1 MSNTLIIVESPSKA
15 KTISKFVSSDYSV
28 IASKG
33 HIRDL
38 PKNRLGISIENGH
51 FEPDYEISKTHAGI
65 VKELKSLSKGAKVLL
80 ATDED
85 REGEAIAY
93 HLANILGGDVL
104 SYDRIVFHEITKDA
118 ILNAIKHPRKID
130 LNSVNAQQARRMLD
144 RIVGFKLS
152 GLLSSK
158 VASKLSA
165 GRVQSAALRLIV
177 LKERE
182 IRNFVSIEYYEL
194 DTKFK
199 QDLEVELIEYEGK
212 KIAKTSLTDKALADE
227 ILKHIKGA
235 RFSVDEVNI
244 KERKDSPKP
253 PFMTSTLQQ
262 AASSKLGFSP
272 KKTMML
278 AQTLYEGVQTHAGFM
293 GAITYMRTDSLN
305 LSEEAIK
312 AAREQINKD
321 YGKEYVPNKARIY
334 ETKNK
339 GAQEAHEAIRV
350 TNTAFTPA
358 IAKEYLKPDEYK
370 LYKLI
375 YDRFLMTQ
383 MADARIE
390 NNTIYITSDKAKFK
404 LSGRRVLF
412 DGHLKLNDDASGDI
426 ILPNLNKGDEM
437 TLQSAKVKTL
447 HTEPPA
453 RYNEASLIKQLEVLG
468 IGRPSTY
475 APTTSLLIDRDY
487 VNVEKKQ
494 LIPSEKGEKII
505 EFLEE
510 HFSVIVDAKFTS
522 TMEERLDEIAT
533 HGRDLDEVLNEFYE
547 PFIAKINDGKTSI
560 QSQKQVEKLGENCPD
575 CGKELLIREGRFGK
589 FIACSGYPKCKYSRN
604 LNETAN
610 ETKEE
615 KPKKEV
621 VKLEVPC
628 PKCGGDLVQRFSKRG
643 AFYGCSNYP
652 KCNFISSYALAKE
665 KCECGGTMIIK
676 ELKKGTFLE
685 CLECKQKT
693 NKE

>member
-15 KTISKFVSSDYSV
+15 KTISKFVGSDYSV

-38 PKNRLGISIENGH
+38 PKSRLGINIENGH
-51 FEPDYEISKTHAGI
+51 FEPNYEISKTHSSL

-93 HLANILGGDVL
+93 HLANILGGDIL

-177 LKERE
+177 QKERE
-182 IRNFVSIEYYEL
+182 IRKFVSVEYYEL

-199 QDLEVELIEYEGK
+199 QDLEVELIEYDGK
-212 KIAKTSLTDKALADE
+212 KIAKMSILDKTYADE
-227 ILKHIKGA
+227 ILKHIKSA
-235 RFSVDEVNI
+235 RFSVDEINI

-321 YGKEYVPNKARIY
+321 YGKEYVPSKARVY

-350 TNTAFTPA
+350 TNTAFTPE

-390 NNTIYITSDKAKFK
+390 NNTIYITSNKARFK

-412 DGHLKLNDDASGDI
+412 DGYLRLNDDASGDK
-426 ILPNLNKGDEM
+426 ILPSLNKGDEM
-437 TLQSAKVKTL
+437 TLQSSRVKTL

-453 RYNEASLIKQLEVLG
+453 RYNEASLIKKLEELG

-505 EFLEE
+505 EFLEKY
-510 HFSVIVDAKFTS
+510 FSVIVDAKFTS

-547 PFIAKINDGKTSI
+547 PFIAKITDGMANI
-560 QSQKQVEKLGENCPD
+560 PSQKQVEKLGENCPD
-575 CGKELLIREGRFGK
+575 CGKDLLIREGRFGK
-589 FIACSGYPKCKYSRN
+589 FVACSGFPKCKYSRN
-604 LNETAN
+604 LSETAN

-621 VKLEVPC
+621 IKLEVPC
-628 PKCGGDLVQRFSKRG
+628 PKCGADLVQRFSKRG
-643 AFYGCSNYP
+643 AFYGCSAYP
-652 KCNFISSYALAKE
+652 KCNFISNYPPTGD
-665 KCECGGTMIIK
+665 KCSKCGGVLVLK
-676 ELKKGTFLE
+676 ELKKGNFIE
-685 CLECKQKT
+685 CLDCKDKV
-693 NKE
+693 EA

>member
-15 KTISKFVSSDYSV
+15 KTISRFVGSEYSV

-38 PKNRLGISIENGH
+38 PKNKLGIDIEDGH
-51 FEPDYEISKTHAGI
+51 FKPNYEISKTHSSI

-104 SYDRIVFHEITKDA
+104 GYDRIVFHEITKDA

-165 GRVQSAALRLIV
+165 GRVQSAALRLII

-199 QDLEVELIEYEGK
+199 TDLEVELIEFDNK
-212 KIAKTSLTDKALADE
+212 KLSKTSITEKALAEE
-227 ILKHIKGA
+227 ILKHIKSSD
-235 RFSVDEVNI
+235 FIVDEISI

-312 AAREQINKD
+312 SAREQIAKD
-321 YGKEYVPNKARIY
+321 YGKEYLPTKARVY
-334 ETKNK
+334 ETKSK

-350 TNTAFTPA
+350 TNVSFTPE
-358 IAKEYLKPDEYK
+358 IAKEYLKADEYK

-383 MADARIE
+383 MSDAKIE
-390 NNTIYITSDKAKFK
+390 NNTIYITSNKAKFK

-412 DGHLKLNDDASGDI
+412 DGHLRLNDDASGDK
-426 ILPNLNKGDEM
+426 ILPALNKGDKM
-437 TLQSAKVKTL
+437 TLQSSKIKTL

-453 RYNEASLIKQLEVLG
+453 RYNEASLIKQLEELG

-487 VNVEKKQ
+487 VKLEKKQ
-494 LIPSEKGEKII
+494 LIPTEKGEKII

-510 HFSVIVDAKFTS
+510 HFMQIVDAKFTS
-522 TMEERLDEIAT
+522 NMEERLDEIAT

-547 PFIAKINDGKTSI
+547 PFITKINDGKTSI

-575 CGKELLIREGRFGK
+575 CGKELLIREGKFGK
-589 FIACSGYPKCKYSRN
+589 FVACSGYPKCKYSRN
-604 LNETAN
+604 LNDTKTEN
-610 ETKEE
+610 KEE
-615 KPKKEV
+615 KPKKEL
-621 VKLEVPC
+621 VKLDVPC
-628 PKCGGDLVQRFSKRG
+628 PKCGSDLVQRFSKRG
-643 AFYGCSNYP
+643 AFYGCSSYP
-652 KCNFISSYALAKE
+652 KCNFISSYPLAKE
-665 KCECGGTMIIK
+665 KCANCGGIMIIK
-676 ELKKGTFLE
+676 ELKKGTFIE
-685 CLECKQKT
+685 CLDCKTKIE
-693 NKE
+693 K